1 MMSEY
6 SETVRSLIADV
17 LMAISL
23 STRISIGPAT
33 PVGEGDIARASWA
46 LPVAGI
52 LVGVAGGIVYWLAT
66 RTHLPPEPAAM
77 LALAATILM
86 TGAMHEDGLA
96 DAADGFGGGKTREQK
111 LEIMRDSRI
120 GAFGA
125 CALIVSVVLRWS
137 ALAAIANPPQVA
149 IALFVAHAAARAPLP
164 LFMRLVP
171 PARPDGLASG
181 AGQPP
186 PQSVIIAIV
195 LGTVCL
201 LFSFGLRG
209 TVITLLTLGLVVLLM
224 LWLAKKQ
231 IGGQTGDVL
240 GALEQAC
247 EAAVLTIASSLL

>member
-1 MMSEY
+1 MIEY
-6 SETVRSLIADV
+6 AETVRSLIADMR
-17 LMAISL
+17 MAISL
-23 STRISIGPAT
+23 STRIPVGPAT
-33 PVGEGDIARASWA
+33 PVAEGDIARASWA

-52 LVGVAGGIVYWLAT
+52 LVGVAGAIVYWLAT
-66 RTHLPPEPAAM
+66 RMRLQPEPAAM
-77 LALAATILM
+77 LALAATILI

-125 CALIVSVVLRWS
+125 CALIVSIVLRWS
-137 ALAAIANPPQVA
+137 ALAAIADPRQVA

-164 LFMRLVP
+164 LFMRLLQ
-171 PARPDGLASG
+171 PARPDGLSSG

-186 PQSVIIAIV
+186 LQSVAIAIV
-195 LGTVCL
+195 LGTICL
-201 LFSFGLRG
+201 LFGFGLRG
-209 TVITLLTLGLVVLLM
+209 TMIALLTLAIAVLLI

-240 GALEQAC
+240 GALEQVC